1 MNIWILIGIAIFL
14 FAFMTFARR
23 WHDYSI
29 LFTIA
34 IGFAVNANIYNS
46 STNPVYV
53 GNIIFAI
60 DSILYVGF
68 TFSVL
73 ICVKEYGMKQA
84 IVLTTSTIAAI
95 IVSAAIELFA
105 HISSDGYDP
114 IFLKSFFSYLFS
126 ALGTAI
132 GISLML
138 FIFKLLDNKK
148 LNIYVIFIIC
158 SILANILNTIVYYVF
173 SVIVYGNIANLGYIL
188 LGSYIGK
195 AFSII
200 LGIISYFINKHYWIP
215 IDLQNKEN
223 NNDNIEE

>member
-1 MNIWILIGIAIFL
+1 MYIWILIGIAIFL

-105 HISSDGYDP
+105 HISSDGYVSNEATY
-114 IFLKSFFSYLFS
+114 FSNKS
-126 ALGTAI
+126 
-132 GISLML
+132 IS
-138 FIFKLLDNKK
+138 F
-148 LNIYVIFIIC
+148 
-158 SILANILNTIVYYVF
+158 
-173 SVIVYGNIANLGYIL
+173 
-188 LGSYIGK
+188 
-195 AFSII
+195 
-200 LGIISYFINKHYWIP
+200 
-215 IDLQNKEN
+215 
-223 NNDNIEE
+223 

>member
-73 ICVKEYGMKQA
+73 IWMSPDFDMYM
-84 IVLTTSTIAAI
+84 
-95 IVSAAIELFA
+95 
-105 HISSDGYDP
+105 
-114 IFLKSFFSYLFS
+114 
-126 ALGTAI
+126 
-132 GISLML
+132 
-138 FIFKLLDNKK
+138 
-148 LNIYVIFIIC
+148 
-158 SILANILNTIVYYVF
+158 
-173 SVIVYGNIANLGYIL
+173 
-188 LGSYIGK
+188 
-195 AFSII
+195 
-200 LGIISYFINKHYWIP
+200 
-215 IDLQNKEN
+215 N
-223 NNDNIEE
+223 NQGVP